1 MSAGS
6 QVKRATL
13 ARAGFSDTA
22 AAQPWLKDLAG
33 CEWVDDLDE
42 VVSDLG
48 GAADPNEALIG
59 LVRIVENAATAQDLH
74 DSLTDVGT
82 GIAGRKNLMRVLGMS
97 QYLADFLARH
107 PEAWQ
112 AAQRSIDFT
121 MDERRTHVHLALDS
135 DPDAST
141 PYSKLTPEEGLDQ
154 LRIEYF
160 TQLVGIAMWDAH
172 HPRPTEIVDDVSR
185 RLSDLAAAA
194 LSGALAWAR
203 GQLADHG
210 QGCSLAIMA
219 MGKTGGQ
226 ELNYISDVDVVYV
239 VAPRD
244 GADEQVAISVGTTLA
259 TLVSKA
265 CSQATK
271 EGSLWP
277 VDANLRP
284 EGKDGPLVRTLESH
298 LDYYTRWAKTW
309 EFQALL
315 KARPVAGDFDLGLAY
330 FDAVQPLIFEAV
342 SRPNFVSDVQH
353 MRQRVERNIP
363 GKTADRQLKLG
374 VGGLRDVEFSVQLL
388 QLVHGRSRP
397 ALSTG
402 HTLQALRV
410 LVDGGYI
417 GREDGEELDQA
428 YRFLRVLEH
437 RMQLHR
443 LRRTS
448 VVPDSD
454 KDLRRLARACGYKD
468 AEELE
473 KHWRSTKQT
482 VRHLHEM
489 LFYRPLLTA
498 VSKLSTEEARLDPAA
513 ARNRLHALGYSDPDA
528 AWQHLASLTTGI
540 TRRAAIQ
547 RQLLPVLLE
556 WLADA
561 ADPDVGLL
569 RFRRISDSLGT
580 THWYLALLRD
590 SDAAAERLARVLAS
604 SVYASDLLQ
613 RDPQAISWLDQKDGL
628 LVRDRAAMIE
638 RIVAT
643 LRRSQKPGQEF
654 GLIRAARRRE
664 LLRTALADIVGQVAQ
679 EDVGAALS
687 AHVGACLHVALDES
701 INQTLAAGT
710 ASEQPADVA
719 IIAMGRLG
727 GAELNY
733 GSDADVMFVHR
744 ARPGFSDGDATA
756 FATTVVKTLQ
766 RELKKPSVEPALLV
780 DCGLRPEGTKGP
792 LTRSLA
798 SYEQYYQ
805 RWSEPWEAQALLRAH
820 PIAGD
825 AQLCQDFTDL
835 IHPLRYPP
843 GGLNDAQV
851 RHMRRLKARME
862 SERVPRGVDPRRHL
876 KLGPGGL
883 SDIEWTAQLIQLQHA
898 AQHPILQDTR
908 TKPILGEAAR
918 LGLLDPA
925 AAQTLAETWDFL
937 ARLRNAMSLWTGR
950 SVDVLPSGH
959 TDLEGIGRL
968 MHFKAPAAQNLEN
981 ELLRRTRQTR
991 TIVEH
996 WYFGDTS
1003 GHSHPDD

>member
-1 MSAGS
+1 MKEQAP
-6 QVKRATL
+6 VKRSTL
-13 ARAGFSDTA
+13 ARAGFGDTE
-22 AAQPWLKDLAG
+22 AAQPWLKDLVAYD
-33 CEWVDDLDE
+33 WVDDLDQ
-42 VVSDLG
+42 VVADLG

-59 LVRIVENAATAQDLH
+59 LVRIIENPEASEHLRS
-74 DSLTDVGT
+74 SLSDVGQS
-82 GIAGRKNLMRVLGMS
+82 ISGRKNLMRVLGLS
-97 QYLADFLARH
+97 QHLADFLARH
-107 PEAWQ
+107 PEAWI
-112 AAQRSIDFT
+112 AAEKTIEFT
-121 MDERRTHVHLALDS
+121 LDERRAHLHHALDS
-135 DPDAST
+135 DPDAPT
-141 PYSKLTPEEGLDQ
+141 PFSQLPPEAGLDQ
-154 LRIEYF
+154 LRIGYF
-160 TQLVGIAMWDAH
+160 TQLVGIAMWDAN
-172 HPRPTEIVDDVSR
+172 HPRPTEIVDDISR

-194 LSGALAWAR
+194 LSGALAWSRA
-203 GQLADHG
+203 QLPDHG
-210 QGCSLAIMA
+210 QGCSLAVIA

-239 VAPRD
+239 VAARP
-244 GADEQVAISVGTTLA
+244 GTEEQEAITVGTTLA
-259 TLVSKA
+259 TLVNKA
-265 CSQATK
+265 CGQSTK

-284 EGKDGPLVRTLESH
+284 EGKDGPLVRTLDSH
-298 LDYYTRWAKTW
+298 LDYYSRWAKTW

-342 SRPNFVSDVQH
+342 SRTNFVSDVQQ
-353 MRQRVERNIP
+353 MRQRVERSIP

-397 ALSTG
+397 ALNTG

-443 LRRTS
+443 LRRSS

-454 KDLRRLARACGYKD
+454 RDLRRLARACGYKNAD
-468 AEELE
+468 ELE
-473 KHWRSTKQT
+473 KQWRVTKQT

-528 AWQHLASLTTGI
+528 AWQHLASLTTGV

-569 RFRRISDSLGT
+569 RFRRISESLGT
-580 THWYLALLRD
+580 THWFLALLRD

-628 LVRDRAAMIE
+628 LIRDRAAMSD
-638 RIVAT
+638 RIAAT
-643 LRRSQKPGQEF
+643 LRRSQGPGQEF
-654 GLIRAARRRE
+654 ALIRAARRRE
-664 LLRTALADIVGQVAQ
+664 LLRTALGDIVGVVAQ
-679 EDVGAALS
+679 EDVGTALS
-687 AHVGACLHVALDES
+687 AHVGACLQGALDAS
-701 INQTLAAGT
+701 ISRTIAAT
-710 ASEQPADVA
+710 ASDQPADVA

-744 ARPGFSDGDATA
+744 ARPGCNESDATA
-756 FATTVVKTLQ
+756 FATAVVKTLQ

-780 DCGLRPEGTKGP
+780 DTGLRPEGSKGP

-805 RWSEPWEAQALLRAH
+805 RWSEPWEAQALLRAY

-825 AQLCQDFTDL
+825 RELCEAFTDL
-835 IHPLRYPP
+835 IHPLRYPA
-843 GGLNDAQV
+843 GGLDPGQV
-851 RHMRRLKARME
+851 RQMRRLKARME

-883 SDIEWTAQLIQLQHA
+883 SDIEWTAQLVQLQYGSKHV
-898 AQHPILQDTR
+898 QLQDTR
-908 TKPILGEAAR
+908 TKPVLGAAAE
-918 LGLLDPA
+918 LGLLDTEA
-925 AAQTLAETWDFL
+925 AHTLSETWEFL

-950 SVDVLPSGH
+950 SIDVLPSGH

-968 MHFKAPAAQNLEN
+968 MHFAAPAAQDLEN
-981 ELLRRTRQTR
+981 ELLRRTRQAR
-991 TIVEH
+991 AIVEQ